1 MASTGIAVRQAK
13 PSGKSYTLRDFDG
26 LVLYVSL
33 KGTKQWRLRF
43 YWMRKQARISLGAY
57 PAVILKQ
64 ARVARDATNP
74 RLSRGAATWPRR
86 ARLKVVPRSRRGAA
100 GQGGPSRGGER
111 DGALCGGSR
120 EGV

>member
-74 RLSRGAATWPRR
+74 RLSRGAATRPRR
-86 ARLKVVPRSRRGAA
+86 ARLIVVPRSRRGAA
-100 GQGGPSRGGER
+100 GRGGPSRGGER